1 MADAAKRV
9 RALPVARSGNKV
21 KPVVEKDK
29 KEGRVLS
36 LDDFSTILFAL
47 FRNVYVPAAAHYAST
62 LYRDKE
68 EAAEAEEEEI
78 HRIISFRLLVI
89 RSIGIFSGKSRRDET
104 THQ

>member
-1 MADAAKRV
+1 MTDAAKGV
-9 RALPVARSGNKV
+9 QAFSVARSGNKV
-21 KPVVEKDK
+21 KPEGEKDK

-47 FRNVYVPAAAHYAST
+47 FTNVYVPAAAHYAST

-68 EAAEAEEEEI
+68 EAAEVEEEEI
-78 HRIISFRLLVI
+78 HRISFRIPVI
-89 RSIGIFSGKSRRDET
+89 KSIGIFSGNSRRGET